1 MPIDATKDKAAV
13 AREALVATAEERV
26 HEMRKLICA
35 ARRPRH
41 NVVRLLVPETRHA
54 STSTNSLFYST
65 ASGYFPP

>member
-13 AREALVATAEERV
+13 AREALVVTAEERV

-41 NVVRLLVPETRHA
+41 NVVRLLVPETRREHI
-54 STSTNSLFYST
+54 N
-65 ASGYFPP
+65 